1 MYTLRVWTP
10 ISLHISVFQKNTGS
24 FRVISGPWHKLFH
37 TVFKLGTGS
46 QRFTVVVFKDFRLFS
61 TFFITLTRP
70 SATFE
75 VSSTPV
81 AKLTRDSV
89 SCTKGSLNKPDKGK
103 IVNKLPDVFLI
114 ARQSLRCGL
123 LVLLRGHF
131 LSEPHIFFTAMRLF
145 GE

>member
-1 MYTLRVWTP
+1 MVLN
-10 ISLHISVFQKNTGS
+10 VFT
-24 FRVISGPWHKLFH
+24 
-37 TVFKLGTGS
+37 FKLGTGS
-46 QRFTVVVFKDFRLFS
+46 QRFTVLVFKDFRL
-61 TFFITLTRP
+61 LTRP
-70 SATFE
+70 SVTFE

-81 AKLTRDSV
+81 AKLTRDSI
-89 SCTKGSLNKPDKGK
+89 SWTKGLFNKPDKGK

-114 ARQSLRCGL
+114 TLQSLRCGL

>member
-1 MYTLRVWTP
+1 MEQDPKDLQYWCSKIFVYSRP
-10 ISLHISVFQKNTGS
+10 FSL
-24 FRVISGPWHKLFH
+24 L
-37 TVFKLGTGS
+37 
-46 QRFTVVVFKDFRLFS
+46 
-61 TFFITLTRP
+61 LTRP

-81 AKLTRDSV
+81 AKLTRDSI
-89 SCTKGSLNKPDKGK
+89 SWTKGLLNKPDKGK

-114 ARQSLRCGL
+114 TLQSLQCGL

-131 LSEPHIFFTAMRLF
+131 LSEAHIFFTAMRLF

>member
-1 MYTLRVWTP
+1 MVLN
-10 ISLHISVFQKNTGS
+10 VFT
-24 FRVISGPWHKLFH
+24 
-37 TVFKLGTGS
+37 FKLGTGS

-70 SATFE
+70 YATFE

-131 LSEPHIFFTAMRLF
+131 LSEPHIFFTSMRLF
-145 GE
+145 SE